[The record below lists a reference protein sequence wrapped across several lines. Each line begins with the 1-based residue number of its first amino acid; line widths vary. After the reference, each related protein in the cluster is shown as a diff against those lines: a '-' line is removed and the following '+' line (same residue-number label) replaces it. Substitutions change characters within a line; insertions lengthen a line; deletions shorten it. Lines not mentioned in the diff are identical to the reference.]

1 MGTYKKSLKNT
12 LFLWWAATRSIVIE
26 LPTCRRRRF
35 RFPGGYGDI
44 ASCRSPSVVPRVR
57 LVACMRLRIAPDSN
71 RVMWLLHYAGEDLH
85 PRLVPSDFMIG
96 TKHDSHAHT
105 GEKMPGL
112 AGLMRGRV

>member
-1 MGTYKKSLKNT
+1 S
-12 LFLWWAATRSIVIE
+12 WAYFNAVFMSH
-26 LPTCRRRRF
+26 LAF
-35 RFPGGYGDI
+35 
-44 ASCRSPSVVPRVR
+44 
-57 LVACMRLRIAPDSN
+57 ACMRLRIAPDSN

-112 AGLMRGRV
+112 AGLMRGRVGMAGLRLLLYPCCRVSISGLAEHAVAHPH